1 LSVVDSTDGSAVG
14 PASLRERKKAATR
27 QALHAAVLELAVS
40 KGFDAV
46 TVESIADH
54 ANVSRRTFSN
64 YFANKEE
71 ALLYGEQ
78 MRVER
83 LLHDLR
89 DRPAEEAPW
98 AALIHAGL
106 TLAAE
111 LDEVDPR
118 WLAQLRLVRRHP
130 SLLARQVAAH
140 ATLERELAAEIAR
153 RFDRPEGEPL
163 RSRVLAAVFLSTLRT
178 AIAVWSEQPGD
189 DPPRAAVEAALRSAA
204 EPFV

>member
-1 LSVVDSTDGSAVG
+1 MEV

-27 QALHAAVLELAVS
+27 QALHTAVLDLAVA

-46 TVESIADH
+46 TVDAIADH
-54 ANVSRRTFSN
+54 ADVSRRTFSN

-89 DRPAEEAPW
+89 DRPAGESAW
-98 AALIHAGL
+98 AALMHAGL
-106 TLAAE
+106 ALVAE

-140 ATLERELAAEIAR
+140 AALERELAAEIAR
-153 RFDRPEGEPL
+153 RFGRPDGELL

-189 DPPRAAVEAALRSAA
+189 QSLRAAVEAALRTTA
-204 EPFV
+204 ERFA